1 MFWTIS
7 GLSVGCVSMISQMPT
22 GWQEFLAQRIQTA
35 LVGGNEQATAWDIQ
49 GYTAAKFHR
58 RDTPHHD
65 MLPYCCHMLPIARQ
79 HSQSQAWMAWDSQQG
94 CCWIYIPKSL
104 SICQL
109 QMGRA
114 PSMHVLGL
122 ASRCRWCWSSPVGA
136 VPTVPSSCLC
146 CRTRTLHFTIFRCQ
160 KRTCSTGKSFSQP
173 VKWMSLRL
181 FVALCLGWGLFVFRN
196 VSWPLLV
203 AAWVE

>member
-22 GWQEFLAQRIQTA
+22 GWQEFLAQSIQTA
-35 LVGGNEQATAWDIQ
+35 LVGGNEQAIAWDTQ

-58 RDTPHHD
+58 RDTPHHG
-65 MLPYCCHMLPIARQ
+65 MLPYCCHMLPIAGQ
-79 HSQSQAWMAWDSQQG
+79 DSQSQAWMAWDSQQG

-114 PSMHVLGL
+114 PSMHVSGL

-136 VPTVPSSCLC
+136 ARLLCQAVACAAGPVHYILPSSDAKSGLAQQENHFPNLSSGCPLDFFLLC
-146 CRTRTLHFTIFRCQ
+146 
-160 KRTCSTGKSFSQP
+160 
-173 VKWMSLRL
+173 V
-181 FVALCLGWGLFVFRN
+181 
-196 VSWPLLV
+196 
-203 AAWVE
+203 WVEGYSCSGMYLGPC